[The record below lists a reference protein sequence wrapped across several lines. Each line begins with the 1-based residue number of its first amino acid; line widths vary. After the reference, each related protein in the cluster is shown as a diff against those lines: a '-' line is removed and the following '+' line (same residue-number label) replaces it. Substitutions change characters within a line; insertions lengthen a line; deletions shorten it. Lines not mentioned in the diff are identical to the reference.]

1 MIRDKVHP
9 LVYGLC
15 RSIDEYQLLIEIGK
29 GTYGAVYK
37 GRDKKTGQ
45 IVALKK
51 IKLYN
56 EGQVGVKYNDYK
68 R

>member
-1 MIRDKVHP
+1 MNKTKP

-56 EGQVGVKYNDYK
+56 EGQVRIDCNGSEE
-68 R
+68 